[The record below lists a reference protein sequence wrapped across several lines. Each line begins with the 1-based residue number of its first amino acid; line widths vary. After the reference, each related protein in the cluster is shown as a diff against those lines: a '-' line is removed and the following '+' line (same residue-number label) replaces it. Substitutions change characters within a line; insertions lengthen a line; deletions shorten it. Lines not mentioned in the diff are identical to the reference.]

1 MVGAFTI
8 GMVLLCT
15 ILGLYWHLSLLA
27 VEAAANQ
34 VSHGLTDLGQDIH
47 PTKKIDIL
55 SWAPRVLVHHH
66 FLSSAECDYIVKLA
80 SGDVS
85 RSGVTGEGGEV
96 LYTDYRTSYGAFITK
111 HMKDPVVQTLANR
124 IEEWTQIP
132 KEHGEDFYLLRYQ
145 IGQEYKPHTDWF
157 AGDEE
162 GLKFLGTAGNRLAT
176 VIVYL
181 SDVEEGGETH
191 FPRVNLKV
199 RPSKG
204 DALLFWNRTPDFVLD
219 PLALHSSLPVVRGTK
234 WSITRWIRERPV

>member
-1 MVGAFTI
+1 M
-8 GMVLLCT
+8 
-15 ILGLYWHLSLLA
+15 SL
-27 VEAAANQ
+27 
-34 VSHGLTDLGQDIH
+34 D
-47 PTKKIDIL
+47 
-55 SWAPRVLVHHH
+55 
-66 FLSSAECDYIVKLA
+66 
-80 SGDVS
+80 
-85 RSGVTGEGGEV
+85 
-96 LYTDYRTSYGAFITK
+96 
-111 HMKDPVVQTLANR
+111 R

-132 KEHGEDFYLLRYQ
+132 KEHGEDIYVWRYQ